1 LDFLPVAKALPAL
14 LLASAM
20 STLHAPA
27 NEGFSKYVLCAAC
40 HGQSGEGTNLG
51 PPLAGSEWVN
61 GPAENLI
68 RIQLRGL
75 QGPITVK
82 GMEYHFPGGM
92 PALGHQ
98 SDEDIAAVLTF
109 IRSSF
114 GNDAPAISPAE
125 VAAMREDPASGPL
138 TAADLITPSPAAQ
151 AESGSSGKYDDLET
165 RSGPP
170 VWLWISL
177 VAAAAGGGIFAL
189 SRRS

>member
-1 LDFLPVAKALPAL
+1 MAKTLPVL
-14 LLASAM
+14 LLASAL

-27 NEGFSKYVLCAAC
+27 NEGFAKYVLCAAC
-40 HGQSGEGTNLG
+40 HGQSGEGTTLG

-82 GMEYHFPGGM
+82 GVDYHFPGGM

-98 SDEDIAAVLTF
+98 SDEDIAVVLTF
-109 IRSSF
+109 VRSSF
-114 GNDAPAISPAE
+114 GNDAPAITPAE
-125 VAAMREDPASGPL
+125 VAALRKEPDKGPL
-138 TAADLITPSPAAQ
+138 NTADLITPSPTAPAV
-151 AESGSSGKYDDLET
+151 SKSPGKYDDLDDGA
-165 RSGPP
+165 GPP
-170 VWLWISL
+170 PWVWLSIIA
-177 VAAAAGGGIFAL
+177 AAAAGGGLFAL

>member
-1 LDFLPVAKALPAL
+1 MANPLPSF
-14 LLASAM
+14 LLAFAAFAPP
-20 STLHAPA
+20 LHA
-27 NEGFSKYVLCAAC
+27 NEGFSKYTLCAAC

-75 QGPITVK
+75 QGPIKVK
-82 GMEYHFPGGM
+82 GVDYHFPGGM

-109 IRSSF
+109 VRSSF
-114 GNDAPAISPAE
+114 GNDAPAVTTAE
-125 VAAMREDPASGPL
+125 VAAVRKDAGNGPL
-138 TAADLITPSPAAQ
+138 TAEDLITPPTAAPAKS
-151 AESGSSGKYDDLET
+151 ESSGKYDDLEA

-170 VWLWISL
+170 AWLWFFL
-177 VAAAAGGGIFAL
+177 LAAAAGGGLFAL

>member
-1 LDFLPVAKALPAL
+1 MPVANALPSFLLAFAAFALPV
-14 LLASAM
+14 
-20 STLHAPA
+20 HG
-27 NEGFSKYVLCAAC
+27 NEGFSKYALCAAC
-40 HGQSGEGTNLG
+40 HGQSGEGTTLG

-82 GMEYHFPGGM
+82 GVDYHFPGGM

-98 SDEDIAAVLTF
+98 TDEDIAAVLTF
-109 IRSSF
+109 VRSSF
-114 GNDAPAISPAE
+114 GNDAPAITAAE
-125 VAAMREDPASGPL
+125 VAALRGDPNTGPL
-138 TAADLITPSPAAQ
+138 TAADLVAPSAAAPAV
-151 AESGSSGKYDDLET
+151 SKSPGKYDDLDA

-170 VWLWISL
+170 AWVWLSI
-177 VAAAAGGGIFAL
+177 VAAAAGGGIFVF

>member
-1 LDFLPVAKALPAL
+1 VSKSL
-14 LLASAM
+14 LTYLLV
-20 STLHAPA
+20 STISIVQAPA
-27 NEGFSKYVLCAAC
+27 NEGFSLYTLCAAC

-82 GMEYHFPGGM
+82 GVDYHFPGGM

-98 SDEDIAAVLTF
+98 SDEDIASVLTF
-109 IRSSF
+109 VRTSF
-114 GNDAPAISPAE
+114 GNNASAITAAE
-125 VAAMREDPASGPL
+125 VAALRKDPDSGPL
-138 TAADLITPSPAAQ
+138 TAADLVPPDTTIQSVS
-151 AESGSSGKYDDLET
+151 EHSGKYDDLDAST
-165 RSGPP
+165 GPP
-170 VWLWISL
+170 LWLWITVL
-177 VAAAAGGGIFAL
+177 AAVVGGAIFAL